1 MSDRNKLIT
10 SEGYQKLRDELDY
23 LWYKKRPEITKKVT
37 WAASLGDRSENA
49 DYIYN
54 KKVLREI
61 DRRVRYLSKRVEEL
75 IVVNYSK
82 EQEGKVFFGAWVEI
96 ENESG
101 ETKKIRIVGKDEIYS
116 DNKEYISVNSP
127 MATALL
133 GKGLGD
139 EVEVKT
145 PTAVISWFI
154 NEIRYKKESG

>member
-133 GKGLGD
+133 GKGLDD

-154 NEIRYKKESG
+154 NEIRYK

>member
-133 GKGLGD
+133 GKGL
-139 EVEVKT
+139 
-145 PTAVISWFI
+145 
-154 NEIRYKKESG
+154 